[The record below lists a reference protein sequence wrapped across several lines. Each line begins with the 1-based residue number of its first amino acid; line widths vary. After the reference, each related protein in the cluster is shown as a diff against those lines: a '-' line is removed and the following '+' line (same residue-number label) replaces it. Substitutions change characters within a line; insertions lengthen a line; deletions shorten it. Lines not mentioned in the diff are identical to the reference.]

1 MNQIHNKPTLLEYR
15 KNLRNNATDA
25 EVVLWKH
32 LQNKQL
38 EGRKFRRQHSVENYI
53 LDFYCPSERLAIE
66 LDGAHHFTE
75 EGLKY
80 DQDRTVFLNN
90 LNIRVIRFENIE
102 VFENIDKVLVKIKS
116 CFTSPNPS

>member
-80 DQDRTVFLNN
+80 DQERTAFLNN

-102 VFENIDKVLVKIKS
+102 VFENIEKVLVKIRS